1 MKKDLAHN
9 GPPKSSLLFINN
21 YKVLKEK
28 RFLAFAPNEEEG
40 LAFIA
45 RTSARRVLPTLA
57 EEVQLN

>member
-1 MKKDLAHN
+1 MKKDLALN

-45 RTSARRVLPTLA
+45 KPVPRGQSTLA
-57 EEVQLN
+57 